1 MVNKNSQLKTKTI
14 KGFFWK
20 FAERMSAQ
28 LVSLVVSIILA
39 RLLTPDDYSVVG
51 IVAIFF
57 AFANVFISG
66 GFNTALIQKKD
77 ADIEDYSSVLFISLT
92 TATILYIAVFFSAPY
107 IASAYQKDILIPVFR
122 IMGLT
127 LFINAFKSILSAY
140 ISSHLLFKKYF
151 ICTLLGTILSAVV
164 GISMAYSG
172 YGPWA
177 LVAQQMVM
185 AIVSTLM
192 LYLTTRVKFVLRFN
206 KEKAKGLF
214 KFSWK
219 ILVASG
225 ISVLYDEINPLVIGL
240 KYSGADLSYYTK
252 GKSFPGILNS
262 TIGDTLSSVLFPT
275 MSKLQDDKSAILN
288 CTRKFMSV
296 SSYVIFPVMIGFL
309 AVADKF
315 ILVLLTE
322 KWISASI
329 YIQAFCIVYMFNII
343 QSGNLQVYR
352 AVGRSD
358 IILKLEIIKK
368 SIYFINILLFVL
380 FTNRPEFLALACI
393 INTFVATI
401 VNTAPNRKLINY
413 RYRLQIADLL
423 PNLIIA
429 ILMGVAVY
437 FIGLIKMHVI
447 LSFAVQVFSGILIYV
462 LLSCITQNKNFK
474 YLYNMIKPFL
484 RRKDK
489 GEGVKCLKN

>member
-1 MVNKNSQLKTKTI
+1 MVNENVQLKTKTV

-57 AFANVFISG
+57 AFANAFISG

-77 ADIEDYSSVLFISLT
+77 SDEEDFSSVLFISLSA
-92 TATILYIAVFFSAPY
+92 ATVLYIAVFFCAPY

-127 LFINAFKSILSAY
+127 LFINGFKSILSAY
-140 ISSHLLFKKYF
+140 ISSRLLFKKYF
-151 ICTLLGTILSAVV
+151 ICTLLGTIVSAIV

-177 LVAQQMVM
+177 LVAQQMSM
-185 AIVSTLM
+185 AIISTLS
-192 LYLTTRVKFVLRFN
+192 LYLTTKVKFVLRFN
-206 KEKAKGLF
+206 TKKAKGLF
-214 KFSWK
+214 NYSWK
-219 ILVASG
+219 ILVATQ
-225 ISVLYDEINPLVIGL
+225 ISILYEEINPLVIGL

-252 GKSFPGILNS
+252 GKSFPGIANS
-262 TIGDTLSSVLFPT
+262 TIGDTLSAVLFPT
-275 MSKLQDDKSAILN
+275 MSKLQESKSALLN
-288 CTRKFMSV
+288 CTRRFMSL

-322 KWISASI
+322 KWISATI

-358 IILKLEIIKK
+358 LILKLEVIKK
-368 SIYFINILLFVL
+368 SIYFVNILLFVL
-380 FTNRPEFLALACI
+380 FTNRPEYLALACI
-393 INTFVATI
+393 INTFVATA

-413 RYRLQIADLL
+413 RYRLQVADLL
-423 PNLIIA
+423 PNLITA
-429 ILMGVAVY
+429 ILMGVGVY
-437 FIGLIKMHVI
+437 FIGLIKLHVI
-447 LSFAVQVFSGILIYV
+447 ISFTLQILSGVLIYV
-462 LLSCITQNKNFK
+462 LLSFITQNKNFK
-474 YLYNMIKPFL
+474 YLLNMVKGFL
-484 RRKDK
+484 ERKSK
-489 GEGVKCLKN
+489 GEDVNV